1 MPYRMEL
8 TRSVRV
14 QFGMELTRS
23 VRVLYG
29 MDLTRECES
38 AVWNGIDM
46 ERVRSV
52 TNIIKTL
59 KNWNIP

>member
-1 MPYRMEL
+1 
-8 TRSVRV
+8 
-14 QFGMELTRS
+14 MELTRS

-46 ERVRSV
+46 EHARSI